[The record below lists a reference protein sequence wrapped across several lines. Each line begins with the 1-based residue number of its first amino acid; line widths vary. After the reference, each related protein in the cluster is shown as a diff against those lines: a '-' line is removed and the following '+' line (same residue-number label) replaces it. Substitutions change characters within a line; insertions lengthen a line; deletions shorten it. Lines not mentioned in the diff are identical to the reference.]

1 MFRKAALIFVYS
13 PSPAHAPHQPV
24 DEWKGKRLH
33 IPFISPRSPGRR
45 GRHWKHPTEGRIQPS
60 SSCFQL
66 AILVKMGLLE
76 LVSNGDE
83 LVVPTLATV
92 WSPVPRTVPASF
104 IPPRNNGM
112 TPSHQVINFYLKPH
126 KKNKISEFPCTILT
140 INKKPAGYTLGYI

>member
-1 MFRKAALIFVYS
+1 MLRTSLWMNGKEKGSTSLSSLPGALAGVVGTGNT
-13 PSPAHAPHQPV
+13 P
-24 DEWKGKRLH
+24 
-33 IPFISPRSPGRR
+33 PRAGSSLPRR
-45 GRHWKHPTEGRIQPS
+45 VS
-60 SSCFQL
+60 SL
-66 AILVKMGLLE
+66 LILVKVGLLE

-83 LVVPTLATV
+83 LVVPALATV
-92 WSPVPRTVPASF
+92 WSLVPRMVPASF